1 MYKEVGLDVMSIW
14 LISSGGSRL
23 RRVQCVRTVCGVKLS
38 RGKTLPRYMK
48 RLLLCKL
55 FTRVTLF
62 HLKNLAIFFFL
73 LNGGRIDR
81 KALDR
86 AGAVGSLR

>member
-1 MYKEVGLDVMSIW
+1 VYKEVGLDVMSIW

-23 RRVQCVRTVCGVKLS
+23 RRIQCVRTVCGVKLS
-38 RGKTLPRYMK
+38 RVEALPRYIK
-48 RLLLCKL
+48 CLLLCKL

-73 LNGGRIDR
+73 LNGGRINR
-81 KALDR
+81 KVLDR
-86 AGAVGSLR
+86 A